1 MINSE
6 ASNDKIDLIDI
17 FTLMWRSK
25 WTLILIMFVAFLI
38 GIVFVNLKQTMFYVT
53 AKIEY
58 SEDTNFIDYL
68 PLNEIL
74 SENNLDETYHINSEN
89 VFRLFISEFRDYQEL
104 VTVLN
109 NNDLIK
115 QSIRDLDEASQLKAL
130 INYAKSF
137 ELKVSYNKK
146 KEPIYQIDFQ
156 WHNIEEGKELL
167 DQALQNTLV
176 NIKSTLLSDIDRL
189 ADAIEKKNKRNL
201 ENSKNDLKLILDRQ
215 SEENKSRIQ
224 FLSEQSAI
232 AKELGIETNSLD
244 ANALSQTNVVNG
256 VSLNISP
263 EEVPFYLRGS
273 KAIDKE
279 ISLIKNRSDEEQL
292 LMAEGYLDVKESI
305 LILEN
310 NLSAT
315 QLRESLEYIQN
326 SNEKNWVTYNLLLA
340 DARSNNRPILYLISS
355 IIIGGIIGVI
365 YILTFDILL
374 KRKKQA

>member
-68 PLNEIL
+68 LLNEIL

-146 KEPIYQIDFQ
+146 KKPIYQIDFQ

-176 NIKSTLLSDIDRL
+176 NIKSILLSDIDRL
-189 ADAIEKKNKRNL
+189 ADAIEKKNKRKL
-201 ENSKNDLKLILDRQ
+201 ENFKNDLKLILDRQ

-292 LMAEGYLDVKESI
+292 LMAKGYLDVKESI
-305 LILEN
+305 LVLEN